1 MINKTYQYT
10 LDSFVQ
16 LAKFIWNARH
26 GNKYVNAF
34 RVYGSGMVGLFS
46 FWIIDVF
53 FDSKGEWRLGV
64 STSTL
69 TWSEIGLAV
78 VFTVAFVIV
87 LVFMSKPE
95 FEKSE
100 IERLKRIEE
109 NQFLHR
115 ITPIILLSQFSLT
128 NNLHGVAHYED
139 SEELARFRELIANND
154 SGHVRLLGLSGTGK
168 TLHIVKAFEDKGNM
182 ENVFYC
188 DQVSHG
194 NFKSALQL
202 LSEKRPGCTV
212 VLDNSPKGVFAE
224 AINSYGNNI
233 RFVSAYYDPVDV
245 DYGSYSVLDMKDIHL
260 ENVVERIIDNN
271 LTRPISGENRQK
283 LIIHSGGI
291 PFMAL
296 LLTQAY
302 NKTSEI
308 GVINNSVLIEH
319 LLDLHEEN
327 ANNQRIA
334 MRTIALLQPFDYAG
348 GNSETAK
355 YLIEN
360 NKFTPI
366 VDNINRQVLFH
377 KVVKHLKER
386 NLLEEDASYI
396 NMRPQPLAIWLVGEW
411 IKEQGS
417 GFIDTIKELAAHP
430 KSFYFPIIDSWARRL
445 EFMQDNADAKK
456 LYGELLKLHEGPFAD
471 EDVICSDLGSRL
483 ILAMSTVNPK
493 AVVSC
498 LYGILYS
505 KPIDYLKSNL
515 QGEARRNIVNALEK
529 LCFCK
534 DSFHYAALTLAR
546 LALAENEEWANNSKG
561 QFLQLFHVA
570 LAGTECDLK
579 ERMAVLNELYEQKNT
594 YKDLL
599 LGAIKGAFDTYNL
612 SRIGGA
618 ERFGFKSLVDF
629 MPTYKQ
635 INEYWDSLFNL
646 SVSWMD
652 LEPDVV
658 EYFAEIVCVNA
669 RMFVRGNRSD
679 LLFSFIDEIAPR
691 LNYNWGQ
698 MQKALIE
705 IKNFDVLTPQ
715 NSRTLLSYIDKLK
728 PRSIVTEMRNAVHD
742 IYTHEETSV
751 DILNKEELVVLPFV
765 EKFIAQQKYLS
776 DEIIGLV
783 ANDKEYTSWEFTK
796 NVAARIPNGDIPQV
810 LEKIY
815 GYIIRQNS
823 NFYSNW
829 LVRFIKCLPDKH
841 NAQEMAKKLYENG
854 FIKQGI
860 ALLAVIDDDA
870 FSNLNFL
877 WEYVATKKLEYES
890 ISSYYNV
897 IRLTDVEN
905 LLKVVA
911 IIKYHS
917 KESNSVFDFLSQY
930 WYLDVLYEDDR
941 LSSIYKEVLINYDLQ
956 SNRTNYE
963 YVRRVERV
971 LEKTNDN
978 KFAKTIN
985 SKLIAYLSFNSSI
998 LRVEE
1003 IYPIL
1008 LTKFRTV
1015 IWDEFIA
1022 ALVDLDNRPGFFYQ
1036 IRLAIG
1042 SGFGFSER
1050 TLFSDHEEEMKEV
1063 CKRHSQYGPIVC
1075 ASLCPILK
1083 SSGSGEDNEEFHPF
1097 VIWLL
1102 NNYGGNKMVL
1112 NELYGNMCTFSWN
1125 GSMLPLIKTMKN
1137 CLLKVRAKAGFHKQV
1152 YKWVS
1157 DCLKQYEADYNK
1169 ERQNEAYM
1177 RMAYNYK
1184 FNNG

>member
-10 LDSFVQ
+10 LDSFVL

-34 RVYGSGMVGLFS
+34 RVYIGGLGVLFS
-46 FWIIDVF
+46 FWTIDVF
-53 FDSKGEWRLGV
+53 FDSKGEWRFGV

-69 TWSEIGLAV
+69 TWSEIGLAI
-78 VFTVAFVIV
+78 VFTVAFVLV
-87 LVFMSKPE
+87 LIYMSKPE
-95 FEKSE
+95 FERTE

-115 ITPIILLSQFSLT
+115 ISPLIPLSQFSIT
-128 NNLHGVAHYED
+128 NNRHGVAHYED
-139 SEELARFRELIANND
+139 SKELAHFRGLIANND
-154 SGHVRLLGLSGTGK
+154 SGHIRLLGLSGTGK
-168 TLHIVKAFEDKGNM
+168 TLHIVKAFEEKGNM

-188 DQVSHG
+188 EQVSHV
-194 NFKSALQL
+194 NFKTALQL

-245 DYGSYSVLDMKDIHL
+245 DSGPYSVLNMKDIHL

-271 LTRPISGENRQK
+271 LTCSITGENRQK

-308 GVINNSVLIEH
+308 GVIKNSVLIEH
-319 LLDLHEEN
+319 LLDLHEGN

-360 NKFTPI
+360 DKFTPI
-366 VDNINRQVLFH
+366 VDNINRQVLFD

-386 NLLEEDASYI
+386 NLLEEDSSYI

-417 GFIDTIKELAAHP
+417 GFIDTIKELAARP
-430 KSFYFPIIDSWARRL
+430 KSFYVPIIDSWARRL

-456 LYGELLKLHEGPFAD
+456 LYGELLNLNEGPFAY

-515 QGEARRNIVNALEK
+515 HGEARRNVVNTLEK

-594 YKDLL
+594 YKNLL
-599 LGAIKGAFDTYNL
+599 LGAIKGAFDIYNL

-635 INEYWDSLFNL
+635 INEYWDNLFNL
-646 SVSWMD
+646 SVNWMD
-652 LEPDVV
+652 TEPDVV
-658 EYFAEIVCVNA
+658 VHFAEIVCANA
-669 RMFVRGNRSD
+669 RMFVKGNRIN

-698 MQKALIE
+698 MQKTLIE
-705 IKNFDVLTPQ
+705 IKNFDALSPQ
-715 NSRTLLSYIDKLK
+715 DSKTLLSYIDRLK
-728 PRSIVTEMRNAVHD
+728 PRSIVMEMRNAVHD
-742 IYTHEETSV
+742 IYTHEKVSE
-751 DILNKEELVVLPFV
+751 DIFNKEEQAVLPFV

-783 ANDKEYTSWEFTK
+783 ANDKEYTSWAFTK
-796 NVAARIPNGDIPQV
+796 NVAARISNDAIPQV

-815 GYIIRQNS
+815 GYIISQNS

-829 LVRFIKCLPDKH
+829 LVRFIECLPDRY
-841 NAQEMAKKLYENG
+841 NAQELAINLCNNG
-854 FIKQGI
+854 FLRQGI
-860 ALLAVIDDDA
+860 ALMAVTDDKD
-870 FSNLNFL
+870 FSQLEML
-877 WEYVATKKLEYES
+877 WQEVENTKVDYEVLR
-890 ISSYYNV
+890 YYYYV
-897 IRLTDVEN
+897 IRLTDAES
-905 LLKVVA
+905 LIKVVE
-911 IIKYHS
+911 IIKRHS
-917 KESNSVFDFLSQY
+917 ALSNCIFDFLSQY
-930 WYLDVLYEDDR
+930 WYLDELYKNNK
-941 LSSIYKEVLINYDLQ
+941 LFSLYKEALIDYDLKDKL
-956 SNRTNYE
+956 TNYE
-963 YVRRVERV
+963 YVRMLETV
-971 LEKTNDN
+971 LEKTNDSD
-978 KFAKTIN
+978 FAIKIN
-985 SKLIAYLSFNSSI
+985 RKLIEYLSFGSSI
-998 LRVEE
+998 LRTEE

-1008 LTKFRTV
+1008 LTKYRGYV
-1015 IWDEFIA
+1015 WNDFIEV
-1022 ALVDLDNRPGFFYQ
+1022 LVDLDNRPNFYYN
-1036 IRLAIG
+1036 IRLTVG
-1042 SGFGFSER
+1042 SGLGYSES
-1050 TLFSDHEEEMKEV
+1050 TLFLNHEEDMKNV
-1063 CKRHSQYGPIVC
+1063 CKKYPKNGPLIC
-1075 ASLCPILK
+1075 ASLCPVFK
-1083 SSGSGEDNEEFHPF
+1083 SSDVDSKRDGEFHPF

-1102 NNYGGNKMVL
+1102 QNYGDNKDVL
-1112 NELYGNMCTFSWN
+1112 DNLYRNLETFYWT
-1125 GSMLPLIKTMKN
+1125 GSMLPLITEKKN
-1137 CLLKVRAKAGFHKQV
+1137 SLLKIRSQSGFPKKV
-1152 YKWVS
+1152 YEWINS
-1157 DCLKQYEADYNK
+1157 CLKEYDIEYDK
-1169 ERQNEAYM
+1169 ENRNEAYM

-1184 FNNG
+1184 FK

>member
-16 LAKFIWNARH
+16 LAKFIWKARH

-34 RVYGSGMVGLFS
+34 RIYIGGLGVLFS
-46 FWIIDVF
+46 YWSIVVF
-53 FDSKGEWRLGV
+53 FDSKGEWRFGV

-69 TWSEIGLAV
+69 TWSEIVLAV
-78 VFTVAFVIV
+78 VFTVAFGLVIV
-87 LVFMSKPE
+87 FLSKPE

-115 ITPIILLSQFSLT
+115 ISPLILLSQFSLT

-139 SEELARFRELIANND
+139 SEELARFRELIANKD

-188 DQVSHG
+188 EQVSHG

-212 VLDNSPKGVFAE
+212 VMDNSPKGVFAE

-245 DYGSYSVLDMKDIHL
+245 DYGSYSVLNMKDIHL

-271 LTRPISGENRQK
+271 LTCSINGENRQK

-327 ANNQRIA
+327 TNNQRIA

-366 VDNINRQVLFH
+366 VDNINRQVLFD

-411 IKEQGS
+411 IKEQGAS
-417 GFIDTIKELAAHP
+417 FIDTIKELATHP
-430 KSFYFPIIDSWARRL
+430 KSFYVPIIDSWARRL
-445 EFMQDNADAKK
+445 EFMQDNADAKN
-456 LYGELLKLHEGPFAD
+456 LYGELLKLNEGPFAD

-579 ERMAVLNELYEQKNT
+579 ERMAVLNELYEQSNT

-599 LGAIKGAFDTYNL
+599 LGAIKGAFDNFNL
-612 SRIGGA
+612 TRIGGA

-658 EYFAEIVCVNA
+658 EHFAEIVCVNA

-698 MQKALIE
+698 MQKTLIE
-705 IKNFDVLTPQ
+705 IKNFDALTPQ
-715 NSRTLLSYIDKLK
+715 DSRTLLSYIDRLK
-728 PRSIVTEMRNAVHD
+728 PRSIVTQMRNAVHD
-742 IYTHEETSV
+742 IYTREKVSE
-751 DILNKEELVVLPFV
+751 DILNKEEQTVLPFV
-765 EKFIAQQKYLS
+765 DKFVAQQKYVS
-776 DEIIGLV
+776 DEIIELV
-783 ANDKEYTSWEFTK
+783 ANDEEYTSWVFTK
-796 NVAARIPNGDIPQV
+796 NVAARIPNDDIPQV

-815 GYIIRQNS
+815 GYIKSQKT

-829 LVRFIKCLPDKH
+829 LVRFIDCLPDRH
-841 NAQEMAKKLYENG
+841 NAQELAINFCKNG
-854 FIKQGI
+854 FLRQGI
-860 ALLAVIDDDA
+860 ALMAVTDDKN
-870 FSNLNFL
+870 FSQLEMLWQEVENTKGDYAVLN
-877 WEYVATKKLEYES
+877 Y
-890 ISSYYNV
+890 YYNV
-897 IRLTDVEN
+897 IRLTDAES
-905 LLKVVA
+905 LIKVVE
-911 IIKYHS
+911 IIKRHS
-917 KESNSVFDFLSQY
+917 ALSNCIFDFLSQY
-930 WYLDVLYEDDR
+930 WYFDDLYKNNK
-941 LSSIYKEVLINYDLQ
+941 LFSLYKEALIDYDLKDKHA
-956 SNRTNYE
+956 NYE
-963 YVRRVERV
+963 YVRMLETV
-971 LEKTNDN
+971 LKKTNDSD
-978 KFAKTIN
+978 FAVKIN
-985 SKLIAYLSFNSSI
+985 RKLIEYISFGSSN
-998 LRVEE
+998 LRTEE

-1008 LTKFRTV
+1008 LTKYRGCV
-1015 IWDEFIA
+1015 WNDFIEV
-1022 ALVDLDNRPGFFYQ
+1022 LVDLDNRPNFYYN
-1036 IRLAIG
+1036 IRLTVG
-1042 SGFGFSER
+1042 PGLGYSER
-1050 TLFSDHEEEMKEV
+1050 SLFLNHEEDMKNV
-1063 CKRHSQYGPIVC
+1063 CKKYPKNGPLIC
-1075 ASLCPILK
+1075 ASLCPVFK
-1083 SSGSGEDNEEFHPF
+1083 SFDEDSKRDEEFHPF

-1102 NNYGGNKMVL
+1102 QNYGDNKDVL
-1112 NELYGNMCTFSWN
+1112 DNLYWNLETFYWT
-1125 GSMLPLIKTMKN
+1125 GSMLPLITEKKN
-1137 CLLKVRAKAGFHKQV
+1137 CMLKIKSQSGFPKKV
-1152 YKWVS
+1152 YEWINS
-1157 DCLKQYEADYNK
+1157 CLKEYDIEYDK
-1169 ERQNEAYM
+1169 ENRNEAYM
-1177 RMAYNYK
+1177 RMAYNYNFK
-1184 FNNG
+1184 